1 MKEVLVLGAE
11 GCGKTLFISRLK
23 TISQN
28 GSSGS
33 SSGSPTSSESSE
45 STAPTVGVELTSIEW
60 DSCCD
65 AFLVR
70 EVGSSLSLRWESFI
84 PECSCLVFLVDCSDF
99 GSFSSSL
106 VLLAEVL
113 SAATLTL
120 CHGSKSVLLAF
131 NKSDLADSS
140 TIAICYNVLDI
151 DGLLSRTDINVTF
164 VTGSSIDCSLCYAAL
179 RWMTACVMQP

>member
-23 TISQN
+23 TVSQN
-28 GSSGS
+28 GSSGTR
-33 SSGSPTSSESSE
+33 SGSPASSEF
-45 STAPTVGVELTSIEW
+45 TAPTVGVEITFIEW
-60 DSCCD
+60 GSSD
-65 AFLVR
+65 AFSVR
-70 EVGSSLSLRWESFI
+70 EVGSSLSLRWESYI

-113 SAATLTL
+113 SAAVCL
-120 CHGSKSVLLAF
+120 GSKSVLLAF

-140 TIAICYNVLDI
+140 TCTICYNVLDI
-151 DGLLSRTDINVTF
+151 DSLLSRTDINVTF
-164 VTGSSIDCSLCYAAL
+164 VTGSSIDGSLCYAAL
-179 RWMTACVMQP
+179 RWMAACVMQP

>member
-23 TISQN
+23 TVSQN
-28 GSSGS
+28 RSSGT
-33 SSGSPTSSESSE
+33 SSGSPASSE
-45 STAPTVGVELTSIEW
+45 STAPTVGVEITFIEW
-60 DSCCD
+60 GSSD
-65 AFLVR
+65 AFSVR
-70 EVGSSLSLRWESFI
+70 EVGSSLSLRWESYI

-113 SAATLTL
+113 SAAVCL
-120 CHGSKSVLLAF
+120 GSKSVLLAF

-140 TIAICYNVLDI
+140 TCTICYNVLDI
-151 DGLLSRTDINVTF
+151 DSLLSRTDINVTF
-164 VTGSSIDCSLCYAAL
+164 VTGSSIDGSLCYAAL
-179 RWMTACVMQP
+179 RWMAACVMQP

>member
-23 TISQN
+23 TVSQN
-28 GSSGS
+28 GSSGT
-33 SSGSPTSSESSE
+33 SSGSPASSE
-45 STAPTVGVELTSIEW
+45 STAPTVGVEITFIEW
-60 DSCCD
+60 GSSD
-65 AFLVR
+65 AFSVR
-70 EVGSSLSLRWESFI
+70 EVGSSLSLRWESYI

-164 VTGSSIDCSLCYAAL
+164 VTGSSIDGSLCYAAL
-179 RWMTACVMQP
+179 RWMAACVMQP